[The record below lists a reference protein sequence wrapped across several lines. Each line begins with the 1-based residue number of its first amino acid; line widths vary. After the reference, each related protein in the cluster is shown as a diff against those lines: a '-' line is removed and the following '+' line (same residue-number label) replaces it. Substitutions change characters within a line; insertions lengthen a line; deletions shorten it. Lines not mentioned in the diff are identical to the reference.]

1 MLMANLQVKNV
12 PEDLH
17 AELRARAAREGT
29 TLSELVTSLLR
40 RELSL
45 PSMAQ
50 WLDEL
55 ETLEP
60 FDVKIDVPRLL
71 DEVRGEPPL

>member
-17 AELRARAAREGT
+17 AELRARAVCEGT

-45 PSMAQ
+45 PSMAK

-60 FDVKIDVPRLL
+60 FGVEIDVPRLL

>member
-12 PEDLH
+12 PADLH
-17 AELRARAAREGT
+17 AELRDRAAREGT

-55 ETLEP
+55 KTLEP
-60 FDVKIDVPRLL
+60 FGVEIDVPRLL

>member
-1 MLMANLQVKNV
+1 MHMANLQVKNV
-12 PEDLH
+12 PDDLH
-17 AELRARAAREGT
+17 AELRARAAYEGT
-29 TLSELVTSLLR
+29 TLSELVTRLLR

-55 ETLEP
+55 KALEP
-60 FDVKIDVPRLL
+60 FGVEIDVPRLL

>member
-1 MLMANLQVKNV
+1 MANLQVKNV
-12 PEDLH
+12 PDDLH

-29 TLSELVTSLLR
+29 TLSDLVTEMLR

-55 ETLEP
+55 EALEP
-60 FDVKIDVPRLL
+60 FGVEIDVPRLL

>member
-12 PEDLH
+12 SEDLH
-17 AELRARAAREGT
+17 AELRDRAAREGT

-55 ETLEP
+55 KTLEP
-60 FDVKIDVPRLL
+60 FDVEIDVPGLL